1 MTLML
6 AGAVSAGAV
15 AQELTGSELAVRN
28 INRAMDLVDAS
39 WEKTIIGGDDNLY
52 MADSYNLK
60 SGTVSGPSDIWP
72 LTAAVGAHCW
82 WSFTGVPTA
91 WLHMPQIMTA
101 ARLQCLAQTGAGA
114 RM

>member
-39 WEKTIIGGDDNLY
+39 WEKTIIGGDD
-52 MADSYNLK
+52 K
-60 SGTVSGPSDIWP
+60 P
-72 LTAAVGAHCW
+72 
-82 WSFTGVPTA
+82 
-91 WLHMPQIMTA
+91 
-101 ARLQCLAQTGAGA
+101 ARGRECDRNSECL
-114 RM
+114 